1 MSSADIARPALTRA
15 QRRRLR
21 TIADR
26 VDLVT
31 QADRAFFLR
40 RPERQHRV
48 RISHPAEI
56 EQLRI
61 VSGKPL
67 AAPAG
72 CRHFT
77 VVRNVAPGVR
87 WRVFVLNDA
96 DAETDLPEELART
109 VWKAAETSYVREF
122 VADLRKVMAVR
133 S

>member
-1 MSSADIARPALTRA
+1 MATLNELERLPQARVSGAYLSPPAARRGAAGRASRQSFGGTRMSADIARPALTRA

-21 TIADR
+21 KIADR

-48 RISHPAEI
+48 RISHLAEI

-67 AAPAG
+67 AVP
-72 CRHFT
+72 
-77 VVRNVAPGVR
+77 
-87 WRVFVLNDA
+87 
-96 DAETDLPEELART
+96 
-109 VWKAAETSYVREF
+109 
-122 VADLRKVMAVR
+122 
-133 S
+133 

>member
-1 MSSADIARPALTRA
+1 MSPALTRA
-15 QRRRLR
+15 QWRRLR
-21 TIADR
+21 KIADR
-26 VDLVT
+26 VGLIT

-61 VSGKPL
+61 VSGKPTKV
-67 AAPAG
+67 PTE

-77 VVRNVAPGVR
+77 VIRNVATGVR
-87 WRVFVLNDA
+87 MRLLVTYHA
-96 DAETDLPEELART
+96 DAETDLPEE
-109 VWKAAETSYVREF
+109 
-122 VADLRKVMAVR
+122 VAHAIFERACASGPKGRIRRAVR

>member
-1 MSSADIARPALTRA
+1 MSPALTRA

-21 TIADR
+21 KIADR

-56 EQLRI
+56 EQLPI
-61 VSGKPL
+61 VSGRPL

-77 VVRNVAPGVR
+77 VVRNIAPGLR
-87 WRVFVLNDA
+87 WRVFVTYHA
-96 DAETDLPEELART
+96 DAETDLSELEAREIWELAES
-109 VWKAAETSYVREF
+109 ADVREF
-122 VADLRKVMAVR
+122 VADLRKIMARVVR

>member
-1 MSSADIARPALTRA
+1 MQKLKDH
-15 QRRRLR
+15 
-21 TIADR
+21 

-31 QADRAFFLR
+31 DGDRKFFLR

-61 VSGKPL
+61 VSGEPMKV
-67 AAPAG
+67 PAG

-77 VVRNVAPGVR
+77 VIRNVVTGARVR
-87 WRVFVLNDA
+87 LLVTYHA
-96 DAETDLPEELART
+96 DAETDLYEQEAREIWELVESAD
-109 VWKAAETSYVREF
+109 VRDF
-122 VADLRKVMAVR
+122 VADLGKIMATVVR